1 MRGPAW
7 RDAIRQS
14 LRTIDPEVLE
24 DIRRALLVA
33 LERMQGDPVH
43 YELAAPPR

>member
-43 YELAAPPR
+43 YELAAPPS